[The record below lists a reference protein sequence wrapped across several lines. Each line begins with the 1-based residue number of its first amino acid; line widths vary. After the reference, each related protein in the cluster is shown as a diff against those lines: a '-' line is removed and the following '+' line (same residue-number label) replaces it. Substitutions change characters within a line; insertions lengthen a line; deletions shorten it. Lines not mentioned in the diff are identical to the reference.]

1 MLTIL
6 WTCIKRYSKAI
17 AIVIAFFAGA
27 SVTHLYEAKKFTE
40 YKNAELQAVIN
51 SYEEQLKNVETARL
65 RLDNDLSR
73 YRNLASQRLRD
84 LEAYKQRHLESET
97 CNCQRILDLAVRGE
111 GLLQRAD
118 AMLGAL
124 MK

>member
-17 AIVIAFFAGA
+17 AIVLAFLAGV
-27 SVTHLYEAKKFTE
+27 SVTHLYESKKFSE

-65 RLDNDLSR
+65 RLDNDLLR
-73 YRNLASQRLRD
+73 YRNLASERLRD
-84 LEAYKQRHLESET
+84 LEQYKQRHPESEGGE
-97 CNCQRILDLAVRGE
+97 CRRILDLAVRGE

>member
-17 AIVIAFFAGA
+17 AIVLAFFAGA
-27 SVTHLYEAKKFTE
+27 SVTHLYESKKFTE
-40 YKNAELQAVIN
+40 YKNAELQAVIAT
-51 SYEEQLKNVETARL
+51 YEEKIKNVEEARIQ
-65 RLDNDLSR
+65 LDNDLSR
-73 YRNLASQRLRD
+73 YRNLASERLREF
-84 LEAYKQRHLESET
+84 EAYKRRNPEPQARQCE
-97 CNCQRILDLAVRGE
+97 RILGLAVRGE

-118 AMLGAL
+118 AMLSAL

>member
-6 WTCIKRYSKAI
+6 WTCIKKYAKAI
-17 AIVIAFFAGA
+17 AIVLAFIAGA
-27 SVTHLYEAKKFTE
+27 SVTHLYESKKFTE
-40 YKNAELQAVIN
+40 YKNQELQAVIS
-51 SYEEQLKNVETARL
+51 SYEEKIKNVEEARL
-65 RLDNDLSR
+65 RLDNDLLRS
-73 YRNLASQRLRD
+73 RNLADARLRE
-84 LEAYKQRHLESET
+84 LEAYKQRHPESEGSK
-97 CNCQRILDLAVRGE
+97 CERILDLAVRGE